1 MTHPT
6 HATRHPRHTDA
17 LPYATAF
24 GTAGLCAALLAA
36 MGPERLGACVAF
48 SAVAL
53 ACAWRALDL
62 AALHGPA
69 GQGATLG
76 ADDRPG
82 GPL

>member
-1 MTHPT
+1 MT

-17 LPYATAF
+17 LPYATGF
-24 GTAGLCAALLAA
+24 GTASLCAAMLAA
-36 MGPERLGACVAF
+36 MPGHMLACVAF
-48 SAVAL
+48 TAVAL

-69 GQGATLG
+69 GRGATLG